1 MPKNLPFKDIVIIGS
16 GASGGACAW
25 RLSTSGASV
34 LLLEQGPWFD
44 KNDYPGDSNSW
55 EIKAKNSF
63 DFNPNIRKLDA
74 DYEVLD
80 KESDIHPL
88 MYNAVGGSTCLLYT
102 SDAADE

>member
-25 RLSTSGASV
+25 RLSSSGASV
-34 LLLEQGPWFD
+34 LVLEQGPWFD

-88 MYNAVGGSTCLLYT
+88 MYNCLLYT
-102 SDAADE
+102 SPSPRD